1 MKVTSLILF
10 CTLDLP
16 HVSFF
21 ASWIVFTGINLLLL
35 CQLLVIISIRMI
47 AFQRR
52 AKKETALSKLEPDS
66 HHRVTG
72 GNNESFGSI
81 GLWGGAIFIINI
93 CASIF
98 IAVTGTVYLANTAT
112 LFLSSQYHTNEKL
125 MIGFESTDCA
135 LSVLFMGLV
144 IVREWLPFAMVAQ
157 ALTVVVS
164 VLNFL
169 ISILTIWSNESF
181 RLTHSHGDNP
191 YTPLSSD
198 AQGARNELLR
208 RVRIYQF
215 FACIIAFSSGVGVVT
230 GLSVDATNRL
240 SDIGSTVSFVY
251 IMTCFVA
258 FVINTVYLGLSCENV
273 RYFLPMDLYMSDVL
287 IADPILASVGMA
299 LSLCGILAMLK
310 VRQRPSTDLVVE
322 EYDLNRLNSGQLEV
336 WSRLIDI
343 YNNAEVSSPDAAAGH
358 EAISLLRAYSGSSM
372 AKMNCR
378 VLRVYDVGKK
388 AYEKIRAW
396 EKLDEYEAFDQDETP
411 LLLNRKASVVNK
423 NADDIKQGLSGASAA
438 MSKNAAKRAERKA
451 AKKAA
456 KKGGNN
462 AASTVHEQ
470 LQISP
475 EEIQRDI
482 KFRNDLIATEALILL
497 TCIEDYDLLG
507 SVKDKWYGKIAS
519 RLFGPLKLF
528 SVRMGLL
535 ASHWPFRQAILYT
548 SPTKKPNARAAAVC
562 RAIAD
567 YNKHLPRSKRCTMIL
582 NPTVAHRGIEKA
594 IKPSGWSS
602 VPLPPSHVIDLR
614 PYKNNS
620 LAEYL
625 KKIKYRDQAKNFQ
638 KAHGEVIQT
647 SDFTSEDCQIA
658 IDLWWN
664 IASKRTADGNTS
676 VLVNPTADFLQNLGT
691 ISNEKGYRSLLF
703 LKVDGQIIASAVLFR
718 LGNTITSDIQGLDHE
733 YARKYNA
740 YFVMMQETIAIAL
753 KEGLKFV
760 DFGPTTSQP
769 KMAIG
774 CKEVSIFGGIYA
786 RAPLSWLIP
795 LFSGS
800 VQVDE

>member
-1 MKVTSLILF
+1 MKVLSLALF

-16 HVSFF
+16 RPSFF
-21 ASWIVFTGINLLLL
+21 PSWIVFTSVNLLLL
-35 CQLLVIISIRMI
+35 CILLSIISVRMI
-47 AFQRR
+47 AFQRQTKR
-52 AKKETALSKLEPDS
+52 ETALSKLETDS
-66 HHRVTG
+66 LHRNA
-72 GNNESFGSI
+72 GNISESFGKL
-81 GLWGGAIFIINI
+81 GFWGGIIFVSNI

-98 IAVTGTVYLANTAT
+98 IAITGTVYLANTAT
-112 LFLSSQYHTNEKL
+112 YYLSSEYGPNEAL
-125 MIGFESTDCA
+125 LIGFESTDCA

-181 RLTHSHGDNP
+181 RLSHSHGDVP
-191 YTPLSSD
+191 HSFSPVSRD
-198 AQGARNELLR
+198 DREHLLG

-215 FACIIAFSSGVGVVT
+215 FACVVAFSSGVGVVT
-230 GLSVDATNRL
+230 GLAVDATNRL
-240 SDIGSTVSFVY
+240 SDIGSTVSLVY

-273 RYFLPMDLYMSDVL
+273 TYFSSKNTYMSDVL

-299 LSLCGILAMLK
+299 LSLCGIAAMMK

-336 WSRLIDI
+336 WARLIDI
-343 YNNAEVSSPDAAAGH
+343 YNNMESSNPDAAAGH
-358 EAISLLRAYSGSSM
+358 EAISLLNAYSGSPM
-372 AKMNCR
+372 ANMNCR

-396 EKLDEYEAFDQDETP
+396 EKLDEHEAFDHDETP
-411 LLLNRKASVVNK
+411 LLLNRKASVVNR
-423 NADDIKQGLSGASAA
+423 NADDIKQELSGGG

-482 KFRNDLIATEALILL
+482 NFRNDLIATEALILL
-497 TCIEDYDLLG
+497 TSVEGYDLLG
-507 SVKDKWYGKIAS
+507 SVKDKWYGKVAS
-519 RLFGPLKLF
+519 KVFGPLKLF

-602 VPLPPSHVIDLR
+602 VPLPPSHIIDLR
-614 PYKNNS
+614 PYKNNT

-647 SDFTSEDCQIA
+647 SDFNSEDCEIA
-658 IDLWWN
+658 INLWWN

-676 VLVNPTADFLQNLGT
+676 VLVNPTADFLRSLGT

-733 YARKYNA
+733 CARKYNA
-740 YFVMMQETIAIAL
+740 YFVMMQETISIAL

-774 CKEVSIFGGIYA
+774 CKEVEIFGGIYA